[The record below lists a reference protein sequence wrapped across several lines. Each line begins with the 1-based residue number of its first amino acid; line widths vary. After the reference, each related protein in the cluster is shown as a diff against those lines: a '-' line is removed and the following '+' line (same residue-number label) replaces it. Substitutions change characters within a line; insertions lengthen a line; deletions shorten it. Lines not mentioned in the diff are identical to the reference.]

1 VCAKPIVTVR
11 RDTCTIHFQKFSP
24 TANYVLVFGFKYL
37 SMNLKDKVKIKWNS
51 KEGVVVSIT
60 SRRENSP
67 NLIAFYL
74 IKTDDGKIEEYT
86 RDQIRPVNK

>member
-1 VCAKPIVTVR
+1 
-11 RDTCTIHFQKFSP
+11 
-24 TANYVLVFGFKYL
+24 
-37 SMNLKDKVKIKWNS
+37 MNPKDKVKIKWNG
-51 KEGVVVSIT
+51 KVGEIISIT

-86 RDQIRPVNK
+86 RDQIRPLNK